1 MDFRSRKMI
10 MSQDLNGAG
19 TLFGGRAMEWI
30 DEESA
35 IFAICKIGSPRVVTK
50 YISKI
55 DFKAPAHM
63 GDIIEIGTSMV
74 KIGTTSVTVRCTI
87 RNKTTKQ
94 EIVIVDEIVFVR
106 IDENGKAVPHGLQ
119 P

>member
-1 MDFRSRKMI
+1 

-35 IFAICKIGSPRVVTK
+35 IFAICQIGSPRVVTK

-63 GDIIEIGTSMV
+63 GDIIEIGTSLV
-74 KIGTTSVTVRCTI
+74 RVGTSSITICCTL

-94 EIVIVDEIVFVR
+94 EIVAVDEIVFVH
-106 IDENGKAVPHGLQ
+106 IDENGKAKAHGLQ
-119 P
+119 S